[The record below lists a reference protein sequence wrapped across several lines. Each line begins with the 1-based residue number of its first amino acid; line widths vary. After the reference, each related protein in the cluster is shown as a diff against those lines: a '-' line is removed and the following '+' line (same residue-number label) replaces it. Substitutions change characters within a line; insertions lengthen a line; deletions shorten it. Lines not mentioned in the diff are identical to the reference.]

1 MGQKKRY
8 YSISFSGGKDSTALT
23 LEWLKRHICNHVEYP
38 LDEVLYCDTWK
49 EFPSMVDHI
58 AQIEKLVLSAGIKFT
73 RIQSDKSFD
82 YYLYEH
88 QFTKRTKKHIYKD
101 VDLVG
106 YGWAGSRSR
115 WCTSKLKQDVINKY
129 FKSLEEEY
137 EVIHLIGLAADEQY
151 RLERPGN
158 QKADHLHPLVEWG
171 WTEADCLS
179 YCYNLGYDWGGLYQ
193 IFDRVSCWCCPLQP
207 LEDLRKLRKY
217 FPDLWQELR
226 EMDKKTWRVFNGY
239 RTVED
244 LEKRFALEDVYIRE
258 GKSIRSRAFY
268 AEYNRIAPPLPPESG
283 VMKLEISKQGG

>member
-1 MGQKKRY
+1 
-8 YSISFSGGKDSTALT
+8 
-23 LEWLKRHICNHVEYP
+23 
-38 LDEVLYCDTWK
+38 
-49 EFPSMVDHI
+49 MVDHI
-58 AQIEKLVLSAGIKFT
+58 ARIEKLVLSAGIKFT

-88 QFTKRTKKHIYKD
+88 QFTKRIKKHIYKD

-129 FKSLEEEY
+129 FKSLEDEY

-179 YCYNLGYDWGGLYQ
+179 YCYNLGYDWGGLY
-193 IFDRVSCWCCPLQP
+193 
-207 LEDLRKLRKY
+207 KY
-217 FPDLWQELR
+217 L
-226 EMDKKTWRVFNGY
+226 
-239 RTVED
+239 TV
-244 LEKRFALEDVYIRE
+244 
-258 GKSIRSRAFY
+258 
-268 AEYNRIAPPLPPESG
+268 
-283 VMKLEISKQGG
+283 